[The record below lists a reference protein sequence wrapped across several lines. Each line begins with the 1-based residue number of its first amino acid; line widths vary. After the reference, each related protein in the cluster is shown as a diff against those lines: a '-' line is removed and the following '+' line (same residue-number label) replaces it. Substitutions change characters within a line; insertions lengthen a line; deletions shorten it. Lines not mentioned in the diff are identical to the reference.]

1 MIHCLSRS
9 GMFLARRNSAR
20 LCIAWVNGRLARMQR
35 CDRVMGVR
43 VSNSGSLCDPSLV
56 SVIRK
61 PKIPLLP
68 LWEKGVGGMRGKNAR
83 ECRKPLISPRN
94 STLESP
100 RGRDARAPRS
110 TAPCGRD
117 ARAPRSTAPCGQDAR
132 APRSTAPCGQDARAP
147 RSTAPCGQD
156 ARAPRSTAPCGRDAR
171 APRSAAPRGRD
182 ARAPRS
188 TALPASATPA
198 LPGAQRG

>member
-1 MIHCLSRS
+1 
-9 GMFLARRNSAR
+9 MFLARWNSAR

-100 RGRDARAPRS
+100 RGRDARAPRR
-110 TAPCGRD
+110 TARVMNEHWWIMQSVLRD
-117 ARAPRSTAPCGQDAR
+117 LDMKNAILGIRKDEGCRHVRMPKTDHVF
-132 APRSTAPCGQDARAP
+132 T
-147 RSTAPCGQD
+147 
-156 ARAPRSTAPCGRDAR
+156 
-171 APRSAAPRGRD
+171 
-182 ARAPRS
+182 
-188 TALPASATPA
+188 
-198 LPGAQRG
+198 